1 MWERM
6 QYLLRSTQKV
16 LPLAP
21 FILMGL
27 MLSGCGAAPIRNVNL
42 SFNTVRGIVV
52 RNLPG
57 GLKSESANGRE
68 LRSAFYQAL
77 RVDKFVLLDD
87 LKAESV
93 SQRNFMRVTILGD
106 RRPYSLEVAV
116 YSQKQRKGTRHF
128 SSPSLDDDL
137 TMDMVQRIQDSLAN
151 RREDGNVIDEF
162 RAF

>member
-1 MWERM
+1 MWERIRN
-6 QYLLRSTQKV
+6 LLGLNQRAV
-16 LPLAP
+16 PL
-21 FILMGL
+21 IQIISMGL
-27 MLSGCGAAPIRNVNL
+27 MLQGCGVAPIRNVNL

-77 RVDKFVLLDD
+77 RADKFVLLDD

-93 SQRNFMRVTILGD
+93 PQRNFMRVTILGD
-106 RRPYSLEVAV
+106 RRPYSIEVAV

-128 SSPSLDDDL
+128 SNASLDDDL
-137 TMDMVQRIQDSLAN
+137 TTDMVQRIQDSLAN

>member
-1 MWERM
+1 MWERIRN
-6 QYLLRSTQKV
+6 LLRFNRAALLLFQI
-16 LPLAP
+16 
-21 FILMGL
+21 ILIGPIL
-27 MLSGCGAAPIRNVNL
+27 QGCGVAPIRNVNL

-52 RNLPG
+52 RTLPG

-77 RVDKFVLLDD
+77 RANKFVLLDD

-93 SQRNFMRVTILGD
+93 PQRNFMRVTILGD

-137 TMDMVQRIQDSLAN
+137 TADMVQRIQDSLAN